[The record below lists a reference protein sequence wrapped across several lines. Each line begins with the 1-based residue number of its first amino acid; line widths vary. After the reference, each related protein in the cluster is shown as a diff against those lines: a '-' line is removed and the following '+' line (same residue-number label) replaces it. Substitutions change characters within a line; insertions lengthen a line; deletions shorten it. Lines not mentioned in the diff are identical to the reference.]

1 MTQYVFVSSKMR
13 ELAAEREAL
22 IDLLAELGGDEVS
35 LRAWVFEESAHA
47 SNESIRKV
55 YLDAL
60 RQSALYIG
68 LFWNEYGE
76 WTIDEFEHATAWGID
91 RHLYVK
97 DIDAEQRDP
106 RLQAFLDRQS
116 DVRFGITPRWFRTQ
130 HEFIEQV
137 SKSIERW
144 LLDRQIA
151 HHVSTTAV
159 LAQTADDV
167 PEQARKLIGRD
178 ELVAEVQDLLAEGDR
193 VLLRGFGGMG
203 KTALAAAIAAE
214 YVDSGSGPVLWV
226 KAGAADA
233 DAIFEAIARALG
245 EQQAIAGVTGEER
258 VHRVRRLLAAHKG
271 LLLALDDAWNGS
283 ALASVI
289 QALPR
294 SAPLLVTARERF
306 PLDEIIEV
314 GQLKPDQA
322 LKLLGYHVRRRDFND
337 DPDAARLCELLG
349 YHAFAL
355 EIASKTLKAYDITP
369 SELLQR
375 IQDAPHDLA
384 MPANFGELGRTGIK
398 PLLDASINALDRD
411 QLDVFVTMGGL
422 FEPGATPELLAL
434 TMQRDTQ
441 TVHDLLDELDAR
453 GLVSAQSAGAI
464 PYYRA
469 HDLAYSY
476 SRTMF
481 MSKGRSRQPV
491 IDASRTYAQIHR
503 DDLDA
508 LDAEQS
514 SLLEAAEAAHRL
526 DQADVLIDIMR
537 QLTIDGPYFAARG
550 HTSNSLELVR
560 LAIDAAHD
568 APETRHYLLSKLGN
582 TYADFLGDL
591 PAAEQAYTEA
601 LKLAEQLN
609 TPRRQAILLAVIG
622 KTRFLQGANDADDCY
637 ARAEQIARDSQDD
650 FALCFVL
657 HHRGYQMTLRQ
668 PTPDYES
675 AWALCDE
682 AVQIAARSELH
693 ELQFHSLINRGGCE
707 YELGRPQQALN
718 THLEAY
724 QLAQAQNN
732 HPWMASALQSLG
744 EDYDSLGDQTQAQ
757 LSLDEALALWRQT
770 GGKAQAATLIDFMQ
784 ARGYTVRP
792 K

>member
-13 ELAAEREAL
+13 ELATEREAL
-22 IDLLAELGGDEVS
+22 IDLLAELGGDQVS
-35 LRAWVFEESAHA
+35 LQAWVFEESAHA

-97 DIDAEQRDP
+97 DVNAEQRDP

-116 DVRFGITPRWFRTQ
+116 DVRFGITPRWFRT
-130 HEFIEQV
+130 HNEFIEQV

-151 HHVSTTAV
+151 HHVSTAAV

-167 PEQARKLIGRD
+167 PEQARRLIGRD

-226 KAGAADA
+226 KAGDADA

-245 EQQAIAGVTGEER
+245 EQQTIAGLTGEER

-271 LLLALDDAWNGS
+271 LLLALDDAWNGG

-322 LKLLGYHVRRRDFND
+322 LKLLGYHVRRRDFSD
-337 DPDAARLCELLG
+337 DPDAAHLCELLG
-349 YHAFAL
+349 HHAFAL
-355 EIASKTLKAYDITP
+355 EIASKTLKAYDLTP

-441 TVHDLLDELDAR
+441 TVHHLLDELDAR

-491 IDASRTYAQIHR
+491 IDASRTYAHIHR

-508 LDAEQS
+508 LDAE
-514 SLLEAAEAAHRL
+514 
-526 DQADVLIDIMR
+526 
-537 QLTIDGPYFAARG
+537 
-550 HTSNSLELVR
+550 
-560 LAIDAAHD
+560 
-568 APETRHYLLSKLGN
+568 
-582 TYADFLGDL
+582 
-591 PAAEQAYTEA
+591 
-601 LKLAEQLN
+601 
-609 TPRRQAILLAVIG
+609 
-622 KTRFLQGANDADDCY
+622 
-637 ARAEQIARDSQDD
+637 
-650 FALCFVL
+650 
-657 HHRGYQMTLRQ
+657 
-668 PTPDYES
+668 
-675 AWALCDE
+675 
-682 AVQIAARSELH
+682 
-693 ELQFHSLINRGGCE
+693 
-707 YELGRPQQALN
+707 
-718 THLEAY
+718 
-724 QLAQAQNN
+724 
-732 HPWMASALQSLG
+732 
-744 EDYDSLGDQTQAQ
+744 
-757 LSLDEALALWRQT
+757 
-770 GGKAQAATLIDFMQ
+770 
-784 ARGYTVRP
+784 
-792 K
+792 